1 MRLFSSLL
9 LLPQRHPGGQYRVL
23 KAAGIGHSAGQG
35 PGGVAAVVLVLA
47 PVSIV
52 LAATAL
58 ELQRKQRG
66 TMSLVVDEGHLL
78 GALLGGVSLHAGDMQ
93 QRPGPRGASG
103 QPQCQRWG
111 ASASLKPGSHSV
123 SPAAAGLAGP
133 EGENGN
139 ADTPTTN
146 PDSVALSCPA
156 LGSGPKPGGGGHHA
170 HPPWGPRCQQ
180 QCLEEAQKAPA
191 RPPLP
196 GDSVLC
202 QAGEMQGC
210 GVSGGHR
217 QHPHQGRL
225 WAVHWGMKAKGSS
238 TGLEARGGENLV

>member
-156 LGSGPKPGGGGHHA
+156 LGSGPKPGGGGA
-170 HPPWGPRCQQ
+170 PCSSSLGAPVSAAVPGRSAKSSSPPT
-180 QCLEEAQKAPA
+180 PA
-191 RPPLP
+191 RRLCSVP
-196 GDSVLC
+196 GRRDAGLWGVRRT
-202 QAGEMQGC
+202 QAASAPRSALGCALGNESKGE
-210 GVSGGHR
+210 
-217 QHPHQGRL
+217 QHG
-225 WAVHWGMKAKGSS
+225 A
-238 TGLEARGGENLV
+238 